1 EQTDQF
7 LALSGFERLGPG
19 TLAAIVCA
27 KAPEDGPI
35 ACFGQAELQGTS
47 VMGGPFAHQKTVTF
61 QGVQECR
68 QGSPTHTGDLGRG
81 LGLHGPGQPE
91 SEDHPKPRPG
101 QSPWSV
107 DRGFQIVDDHA
118 GCPVEGEDH
127 AHGIGVDGRECFFG
141 LLHRVVHECP
151 EGEIPGGCGVVGHVS
166 QLKAWGTCSVC
177 RFSSEPCSACCLP
190 VHNLPPLKC
199 DLHHHRLCVSWLCG
213 MEHVRV
219 IIIKCFTNCGGETAH
234 QE

>member
-1 EQTDQF
+1 SQVSVKTFKERCAKNGPSVCSAAEFGLGVGGTGHEFVEQTDQF

-107 DRGFQIVDDHA
+107 
-118 GCPVEGEDH
+118 
-127 AHGIGVDGRECFFG
+127 
-141 LLHRVVHECP
+141 
-151 EGEIPGGCGVVGHVS
+151 
-166 QLKAWGTCSVC
+166 
-177 RFSSEPCSACCLP
+177 
-190 VHNLPPLKC
+190 
-199 DLHHHRLCVSWLCG
+199 
-213 MEHVRV
+213 
-219 IIIKCFTNCGGETAH
+219 
-234 QE
+234 